1 MTNRDHPILLIE
13 EMKVTNV
20 LRVKCELVAGIAK
33 GIAMTLA
40 IQKQPPWVFYKN
52 RYFLKSI

>member
-20 LRVKCELVAGIAK
+20 LRVKCELAAGIAK

-52 RYFLKSI
+52 RYFLKNF